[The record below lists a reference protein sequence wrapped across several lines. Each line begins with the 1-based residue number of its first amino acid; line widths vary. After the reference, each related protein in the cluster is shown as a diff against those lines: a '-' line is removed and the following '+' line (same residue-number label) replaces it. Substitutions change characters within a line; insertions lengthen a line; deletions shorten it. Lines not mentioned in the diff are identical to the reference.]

1 MQATAKRILILGGTT
16 EASALVRRLAADP
29 RFDATLSLAGR
40 TRSPAGIAGVAMRVG
55 GFGGADALAHWLRT
69 SGIDAVIDATHP
81 FAAQISANAYAAAS
95 TAGIPLCTVVRPPWS
110 AVPGDVWHTV
120 ASAKEAAVALG
131 AEPRRVLL
139 SIGRQEVGAFRGAP
153 HHAYVIR
160 SIEPPDETTLPPD
173 VKLIQARGP
182 FALADEMRLLT
193 SERIDVVVT
202 KNAGG
207 SATYPK
213 ITAARELGLP
223 VVMITRPYKAS
234 SHAVASAEEAV
245 AWLERHHGM
254 SRSERGV

>member
-16 EASALVRRLAADP
+16 EASALARRLAADP

-40 TRSPAGIAGVAMRVG
+40 TRDPAAIAGVTMRVG
-55 GFGGADALAHWLRT
+55 GFGGADALAHWLRDA
-69 SGIDAVIDATHP
+69 GIDAIVDATHP
-81 FAAQISANAYAAAS
+81 FAAQISANAYAAAIA
-95 TAGIPLCTVVRPPWS
+95 AGIPLCTVVRPPWS
-110 AVPGDVWHTV
+110 AMPGDEWHTV
-120 ASAKEAAVALG
+120 ASAEEAAAALG
-131 AEPRRVLL
+131 AEPRRVFL

-160 SIEPPDETTLPPD
+160 SIEPPDEAALPLD

-207 SATYPK
+207 GATYPK
-213 ITAARELGLP
+213 IAAARELGLP
-223 VVMITRPYKAS
+223 VVMIARPYKAS
-234 SHAVASAEEAV
+234 SHAVASADEAV
-245 AWLERHHGM
+245 AWLERHHAM